1 MIGILMRTFT
11 FLGKDIFLQLYKAL
25 IWLHI
30 EYGNA
35 IWHPYWNRQ
44 SAAFERVQRRATKL
58 VPEIKDIPYIWRL
71 SSLSLITFFLISGKF
86 TQYELLSKKFI
97 LCAAFLLLV
106 VYVTGSRIL
115 IIGFIFLFIQRRIR
129 RSFTRMVETN

>member
-71 SSLSLITFFLISGKF
+71 SSLSLISLKAGRVRGDLIQSYKIINNVNDTKISKFLSCLVLHVP
-86 TQYELLSKKFI
+86 EI
-97 LCAAFLLLV
+97 L
-106 VYVTGSRIL
+106 
-115 IIGFIFLFIQRRIR
+115 
-129 RSFTRMVETN
+129 